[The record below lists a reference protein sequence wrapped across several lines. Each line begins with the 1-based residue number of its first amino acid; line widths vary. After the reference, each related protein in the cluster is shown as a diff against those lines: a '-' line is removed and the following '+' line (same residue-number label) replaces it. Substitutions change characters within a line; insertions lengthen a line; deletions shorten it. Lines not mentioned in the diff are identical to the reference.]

1 MSSSLG
7 YNLKS
12 IAQYMKAWITEAT
25 SVFNIEQRTRY
36 NREENERRRK
46 KEAEINRLKK
56 EAEIRAAVEGLFD

>member
-1 MSSSLG
+1 
-7 YNLKS
+7 
-12 IAQYMKAWITEAT
+12 MKAWITEAT